1 MLANC
6 YHYVNVS
13 KFRELSMN
21 ALSITESAANRVT
34 EMISFQGDDKL
45 MLRITVS
52 AGGCS
57 GFSYSFDLDAIQTDD
72 DLIFEAHGVKV
83 VIDDMSLEILGS
95 SEVDFVEDLI
105 GSAFK
110 LNIPNATSSCGCG
123 VSFAI

>member
-1 MLANC
+1 
-6 YHYVNVS
+6 
-13 KFRELSMN
+13 MN
-21 ALSITESAANRVT
+21 TLSITESAAKRVN
-34 EMISFQGDDKL
+34 ELISSSGNKED

-57 GFSYSFDLDAIQTDD
+57 GFSYSFGLDGEKKQEDH
-72 DLIFEAHGVKV
+72 IFESHGIKV
-83 VIDDMSLEILGS
+83 VVDEISLDILGD
-95 SEVDFVEDLI
+95 SEVDFVEDLM